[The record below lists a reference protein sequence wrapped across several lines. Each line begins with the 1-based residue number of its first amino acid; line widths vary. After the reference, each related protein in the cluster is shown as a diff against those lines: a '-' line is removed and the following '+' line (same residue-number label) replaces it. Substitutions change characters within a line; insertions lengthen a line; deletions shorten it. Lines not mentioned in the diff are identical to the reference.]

1 MLFRSAVPRGDW
13 HIDCPQLT
21 IGSSSTLTFTGGDIV
36 TDGPISVNGSGALRV
51 NCQAGTAGACLENPT
66 DPSTLYMRSG
76 DLVRNGDFEMRETTV
91 SHAAG
96 TLRTAGNSAITWTAP
111 QHPAS
116 LIYDLLG
123 WTARDEEN

>member
-36 TDGPISVNGSGALRV
+36 TDGPIPVNGSGALRV

-76 DLVRNGDFEMRETTV
+76 DLVRNGDFEMRETCV
-91 SHAAG
+91 DPAAG
-96 TLRTAGNSAITWTAP
+96 TSRTAGHSDTTREAPHHSARPTP
-111 QHPAS
+111 P
-116 LIYDLLG
+116 
-123 WTARDEEN
+123 